1 MKKRQLSTTTLTFLA
16 GVAGA
21 GPLPAEPDAL
31 NRHRGVEDAA
41 VKAKGGIFKRI
52 RQLMAGE

>member
-21 GPLPAEPDAL
+21 GPLPMEPEAL
-31 NRHRGVEDAA
+31 NRHRGRENEP
-41 VKAKGGIFKRI
+41 AKEKRGVFKKIKQLLAGG
-52 RQLMAGE
+52 